1 MTSTIVVEFEIEG
14 DASEAYDVVDRLLDS
29 GTFQAAIE
37 EYADDMGRGPISVV
51 GAVAVL
57 RSEDAIPVR
66 RIPPCAAAMGCLC
79 AGHARGND
87 PDAAC
92 DTTER

>member
-1 MTSTIVVEFEIEG
+1 MTIVIELEIDG
-14 DASEAYDVVDRLLDS
+14 DASEAYDVVDRLLDA
-29 GTFQAAIE
+29 GTIQDLIH
-37 EYADDMGRGPISVV
+37 EYAEDMDRGPLLVT
-51 GAVAVL
+51 GAIAVL
-57 RSEDAIPVR
+57 RSNDAIPVR

-92 DTTER
+92 DTTE